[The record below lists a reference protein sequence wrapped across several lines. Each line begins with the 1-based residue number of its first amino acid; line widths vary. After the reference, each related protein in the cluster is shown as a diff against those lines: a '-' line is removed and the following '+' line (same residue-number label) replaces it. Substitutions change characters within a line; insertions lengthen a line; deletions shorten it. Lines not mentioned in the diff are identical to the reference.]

1 MEKSYFIIETSLENI
16 KNARYTASIFNKKG
30 HEYCILFTNNYDQL
44 DIRKVS
50 KEQFNNLNNKK

>member
-16 KNARYTASIFNKKG
+16 KNARYTASIFNKKA

-50 KEQFNNLNNKK
+50 KEEFNNLNKPK